1 MTDRVET
8 SGDDDGHDDAELAAL
23 MAEPADSG
31 VAGWQPK
38 ALRRTRRAN
47 VLGGRTARVR
57 KIKMSPEEELLVT
70 RLAGEAGMTV
80 QRYLMDLVQQ
90 KLGNR
95 PADDHRQAA
104 GDLIEV
110 RRLLLNVGNN
120 VNQIAHAANIDG
132 DISAA
137 DLGVAL
143 AEVRRVAARVDA
155 AVDVLIG
162 VEPG

>member
-8 SGDDDGHDDAELAAL
+8 SGDDDELAAL
-23 MAEPADSG
+23 MVEPADSG
-31 VAGWQPK
+31 VVGWQPK
-38 ALRRTRRAN
+38 ASRRTRRAN
-47 VLGGRTARVR
+47 VLGGRTAKVR
-57 KIKMSPEEELLVT
+57 KIKMSPEEELLVA

-95 PADDHRQAA
+95 PADDRRQAA
-104 GDLIEV
+104 GGLIEV

-120 VNQIAHAANIDG
+120 VNQIAHAVNIDG
-132 DISAA
+132 DIGAA
-137 DLGVAL
+137 DLGGVL
-143 AEVRRVAARVDA
+143 AEVRMVAARVDA

-162 VEPG
+162 VEPA